1 MYIMNNLKFR
11 LENKF
16 DYYPTIAKWYE
27 EHNFPVISFD
37 ITPESLFVVSNE
49 TKDLYC
55 VPIHITDSTL
65 AYIAFPVSNKNATK
79 EEKEGAFTRLLAYA
93 EETLGILGYTTF
105 VTTSDTPV
113 LMKMFAEAGYEESE
127 KNVTYYIKNLK

>member
-1 MYIMNNLKFR
+1 MNSNLNFR
-11 LENKF
+11 VENKF

-27 EHNFPVISFD
+27 EHDFPVISFD
-37 ITPESLFVVSNE
+37 ITPEHLFVASND

-55 VPIHITDSTL
+55 IPIHVTASTL
-65 AYIAFPVSNKNATK
+65 AYIAFPVSNKSATK
-79 EEKEGAFTRLLAYA
+79 EEKRGAFTQLLTYA
-93 EETLGILGYTTF
+93 EETLGLLGYTTF

>member
-1 MYIMNNLKFR
+1 MSLRFR

-27 EHNFPVISFD
+27 QHNFPVISFD
-37 ITPESLFVVSNE
+37 VTPESLFVVSNE

-55 VPIHITDSTL
+55 IPIHITDSTL
-65 AYIAFPVSNKNATK
+65 AYIAFPVSNKEATK
-79 EEKEGAFTRLLAYA
+79 EEKEGAFTRLLGYA

-127 KNVTYYIKNLK
+127 KNVTYYIKNIK